1 MIHLG
6 DITKISGYDA
16 PPVDVV
22 IGGSPCQDLS
32 VAGKRA
38 GLAGERSGLFMEQIR
53 IIKEMR
59 DADIHRGRTG
69 QFIRPRFMVFENVIG
84 AFSSNRGEDFRV
96 VLEETIRIA
105 DQNAPDV
112 PLPPKGKWPLAD
124 CWMGDGWSVAYRV
137 LDAQFWGVPQ
147 RRRRIALVA
156 DFGGHAAPEILFV
169 RESNDWYSEAGGT
182 PGEETAAGTGSG
194 TGEAIPI
201 NTMIAVRHKRLGR
214 GTGLGVGEPGD
225 PEFTIST
232 NHSHAV
238 FQPGIICAGFKHKAG
253 AAAGSIGFQEEIAP
267 TLSAEQMSAV
277 YVHQNQLGEVRMGLV
292 AGTLNT
298 NSNASGRNAPLVFD
312 ARGNGDGADQT
323 ISFQERAGTPGGG
336 KGILIQKG
344 RTGALSTLNNQYVF
358 DAKEIV
364 RRLTPLECERLQG
377 YPDGWTDIGPWTD
390 SAGKLHKES
399 SDSAR
404 YKALGNSIA
413 LPPWSW
419 VLKRLCA
426 CYERTAT
433 MASLFDGIGGFPLIW
448 ERLNGPGSCLWGSE
462 VEEFC
467 IAVTKRHFTWEETS

>member
-6 DITKISGYDA
+6 DITKISGYDV

-59 DADIHRGRTG
+59 EEDVRGGRTG
-69 QFIRPRFMVFENVIG
+69 KFIRPRFMVWENVPG
-84 AFSSNRGEDFRV
+84 AFSSNKGDDFRA
-96 VLEETIRIA
+96 VLEETIRVA
-105 DQNAPDV
+105 DPDAPDV
-112 PLPPKGKWPLAD
+112 PLPAKGKWPLAD

-147 RRRRIALVA
+147 RRRRIVLVA
-156 DFGGHAAPEILFV
+156 DFGGHAAPEILFI
-169 RESNDWYSEAGGT
+169 RESVCGNIAEGGAQ
-182 PGEETAAGTGSG
+182 GEEDAAGAGSG
-194 TGEAIPI
+194 AGQASAYRIGAYYSAGMLSDNPK
-201 NTMIAVRHKRLGR
+201 A
-214 GTGLGVGEPGD
+214 
-225 PEFTIST
+225 
-232 NHSHAV
+232 
-238 FQPGIICAGFKHKAG
+238 GIIPVEKSNTLDCNGG
-253 AAAGSIGFQEEIAP
+253 AP
-267 TLSAEQMSAV
+267 TSQQGGVCIVQPAV
-277 YVHQNQLGEVRMGLV
+277 Y
-292 AGTLNT
+292 
-298 NSNASGRNAPLVFD
+298 D
-312 ARGNGDGADQT
+312 ARGNGDGKTACTLTGDHQSRVT
-323 ISFQERAGTPGGG
+323 DYTAIAITGGPGLHGEIAGTLDASYFKGPGMRGG
-336 KGILIQKG
+336 IEREI
-344 RTGALSTLNNQYVF
+344 ALMESGQ
-358 DAKEIV
+358 V

-413 LPPWSW
+413 LPPWAW

-448 ERLNGPGSCLWGSE
+448 ERMNGPGSCLWASE
-462 VEEFC
+462 IEEFP
-467 IAVTKRHFTWEETS
+467 IAVTRRRFGGEKEAGK